1 MLVTLIASFGVSAIL
16 VGVMAAL
23 SMIERRLA
31 PGARWAPSAGGRPLE
46 LATRP
51 DGSPPRRYPFADRR
65 RTGRMPQI
73 IAGGGANPQLTN
85 RSINGH

>member
-31 PGARWAPSAGGRPLE
+31 PGARRPP
-46 LATRP
+46 TR
-51 DGSPPRRYPFADRR
+51 ARR
-65 RTGRMPQI
+65 RADIRSLTG
-73 IAGGGANPQLTN
+73 AALGGCR
-85 RSINGH
+85 RSLPVAAPIRS